1 MNPLRLCYGGANSAF
16 MGQSLGKPRRV
27 VQVAGFA
34 GAVQPAAQIDHRRA
48 EVRFQVCLHL
58 KGKIS
63 LPYGHLQ
70 RTKALH
76 QAAGIFSVSEKS

>member
-1 MNPLRLCYGGANSAF
+1 MAGANIAF

-48 EVRFQVCLHL
+48 EVRFQVSTKLAT
-58 KGKIS
+58 KI
-63 LPYGHLQ
+63 LRRQQLYC
-70 RTKALH
+70 T
-76 QAAGIFSVSEKS
+76 